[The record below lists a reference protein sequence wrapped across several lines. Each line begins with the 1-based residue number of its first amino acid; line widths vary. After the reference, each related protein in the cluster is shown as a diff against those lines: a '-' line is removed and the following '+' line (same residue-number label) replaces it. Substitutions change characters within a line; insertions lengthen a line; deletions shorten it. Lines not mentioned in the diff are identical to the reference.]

1 MWKSLSGN
9 FEYQF
14 STTLPCATYSE
25 PQFSFSVPFA
35 GAQYLQMFGL
45 QALVIDSL
53 QIQSTEQDLHSWKPQ
68 NECACTG
75 SGRGVGS
82 HCLLLKL
89 ALTTIRVQHR
99 VYLSQIGW
107 RGVF

>member
-1 MWKSLSGN
+1 MGILSINFQLLYYGQLIQSLN
-9 FEYQF
+9 FL
-14 STTLPCATYSE
+14 S
-25 PQFSFSVPFA
+25 PFA

-75 SGRGVGS
+75 SWRGVGS

-89 ALTTIRVQHR
+89 ALTTIWVQHS
-99 VYLSQIGW
+99 LSFSNRMEGSVLKT
-107 RGVF
+107 GKL